1 MDEAAANRWARK
13 AVVDQWLAWAK
24 EQELDPDR
32 PSKRDLNVFAD
43 LVLKRAEAE
52 GRPLA
57 LLGDHSYR
65 TRVLNALAYHGYSL
79 APAD

>member
-32 PSKRDLNVFAD
+32 PCKRDLDVFAD
-43 LVLKRAEAE
+43 LVVKRAETE

-57 LLGDHSYR
+57 LWVITANR
-65 TRVLNALAYHGYSL
+65 TRVLNSLAYHGYSL